1 MLKCISAIA
10 ALTTALSVSA
20 ASAAVIEFT
29 TGNSF
34 QQGPIGFSGGGFS
47 VGVSAI
53 NTLGGTQIAPP
64 QSAAGPLIGS
74 YAGYGLGVCSTGYS
88 DTRDAYYSCTSD
100 ENGDIDDNAE
110 GGDWTLIDGGAAD
123 GEQAS
128 NVNVVANPND
138 PDEMVIFDFGT
149 EEVLLSSITFSLMGS
164 DDDFDL
170 AIFDGGSTATP
181 ASYSADVNFGAD
193 GRNGWYTY
201 TFSAPVLVGTLFGIG
216 ADGASDEFL
225 IASIE
230 VSAVPL
236 PAAGWMLLAGIA
248 GLFGMKRR
256 KTV

>member
-1 MLKCISAIA
+1 MLKKISAVV
-10 ALTTALSVSA
+10 ALSTVVSVSA

-29 TGNSF
+29 TGNHF
-34 QQGPIGFSGGGFS
+34 QSGPIAFSGGGFS
-47 VGVSAI
+47 VNVSAI
-53 NTLGGTQIAPP
+53 NTLVGTQIAPP
-64 QSAAGPLIGS
+64 QSEAGPLIGS
-74 YAGYGLGVCSTGYS
+74 YSGYGLGICSTGYS
-88 DTRDAYYSCTSD
+88 DSRDAYYSCTSN

-138 PDEMVIFDFGT
+138 PDEMAIFDFGS
-149 EEVLLSSITFSLMGS
+149 EEVLLSAITFSLMGS
-164 DDDFDL
+164 NDDFDL
-170 AIFDGGSTATP
+170 AIFNGSTGTP

-201 TFSAPVLVGTLFGIG
+201 TFDAPVLVGTLFGIG

-225 IASIE
+225 IASID
-230 VSAVPL
+230 VAAVPL